1 MNTYDEAIYKML
13 NGKGAMSDAVIDGD
27 ESTKAM
33 DYISEM
39 GISFH
44 KKGRNLAS
52 LFKLPDTK

>member
-1 MNTYDEAIYKML
+1 ML

-27 ESTKAM
+27 ESAKAM